1 MTEQLKKLFEQTFN
15 QNVAQIHPLPR
26 SASYRQYYRI
36 IGEDGFSVIGTYNPD
51 AHENEAF
58 IYMSEYFLK
67 KKLPVPVIYAKDM
80 EKNIY
85 LQQDLGSQTLLN
97 HILELKQRKQNFI
110 PLLKQVLDNLI
121 KFQTAPDSDFDWDK
135 CYPVKEYDGIAYA
148 FDLNYFKYMVL
159 KVLKAN
165 INEAALQKEFDTITD
180 FLLQTNHRFFVY
192 RDFQTRNIMHHYD
205 ALYFIDYQ
213 GGRRGSLFYDLVSL
227 LYDTKLMLSPQ
238 QRQELKNYYYTR
250 THKLHGLSPEV
261 FNRFFMVFALVR
273 KLQALA
279 AYSIRGLVE
288 NKLIFILGLDR
299 AFADVFEILEQDQFP
314 LDLTELKK
322 ALKQAYD
329 NIPYKRTKLDVKLEI
344 NSFSYI
350 LQGYPPDEGGNGGGF
365 VFDCRALPNPG
376 RVEELS
382 SLTGLD
388 KPVQQ
393 WLDANAEFEDFIVRV
408 FSLVYDALVKYHNK
422 GYTRLQV
429 NFGCTGG
436 RHRSVYCAEK
446 LAEILRSFLDME
458 IEVRHLMADKW
469 PEI

>member
-1 MTEQLKKLFEQTFN
+1 MIEQLKKLFEQTFN
-15 QNVAQIHPLPR
+15 HKVVEIRPLPR

-36 IGEDGFSVIGTYNPD
+36 IGENGFSSIGTYNPD
-51 AHENEAF
+51 PRENEAF
-58 IYMSEYFLK
+58 IYMSEYFAK
-67 KKLPVPVIYAKDM
+67 KQLPVPIIYAKDM

-85 LQQDLGSQTLLN
+85 LQQDLGRQTLLN
-97 HILELKQRKQNFI
+97 HILELKQQKQDFI
-110 PLLKQVLDNLI
+110 PLLKQALDYLF
-121 KFQTAPDSDFDWDK
+121 KFQTSPDKDFDWDK
-135 CYPVKEYDGIAYA
+135 CYPVKEYDATAYA

-159 KVLKAN
+159 KVLKAS
-165 INEAALQKEFDTITD
+165 INEAALQKEFDAITD
-180 FLLQTNHRFFVY
+180 FLLQTDHNFFVY
-192 RDFQTRNIMHHYD
+192 RDFQTRNIMFFND
-205 ALYFIDYQ
+205 QMYFIDYQ
-213 GGRRGSLFYDLVSL
+213 GGRRGSLFYDLASL
-227 LYDTKLMLSPQ
+227 LYDTKLMLTPQ
-238 QRQELKNYYYTR
+238 QRQELKNYYYTQTR
-250 THKLHGLSPEV
+250 SLHGLSPEE
-261 FNRFFMVFALVR
+261 FNHFFMVFALVR

-279 AYSIRGLVE
+279 AYSFRGLVE

-299 AFADVFEILEQDQFP
+299 AFADVFEILKQDQFP
-314 LDLTELKK
+314 LDLTELNR

-329 NIPYKRTKLDVKLEI
+329 NIPYKRRKLNVKLEI

-350 LQGYPPDEGGNGGGF
+350 LQGYPPDDGGNGGGF

-388 KPVQQ
+388 EPVQQ

-408 FSLVYDALVKYHNK
+408 FDLVYDALVKYHNK

-446 LAEILRSFLDME
+446 LAEILRNFLDIE

-469 PEI
+469 PKI